1 MKIGIV
7 GGTFDP
13 IHNGHLMLGAYA
25 YDNFQLDKIW
35 FMPNGNPPH
44 KSGEIDVDFRLDM
57 VKLAI
62 EDKDEF
68 CLSTFEVE
76 EEKHSYSYATLEKLH
91 QLYPK
96 DTFYFIIGA
105 DSLFTI
111 ELWKEPA
118 RVLQACIILAACRD
132 DKDID
137 KMNKQ
142 IAYLTEKYNAEIKLL
157 KMPLIDISSSD
168 IRKKQEKGENIDAFV
183 PKKVLEYIKAHKLY
197 EVK

>member
-25 YDNFQLDKIW
+25 YDNFQLDEVW

-44 KSGEIDVDFRLDM
+44 KSEEIKIDFRLDM

-62 EDKDEF
+62 EDKDGF
-68 CLSTFEVE
+68 CLSTFEI
-76 EEKHSYSYATLEKLH
+76 EEKRHSYSYETLEKL
-91 QLYPK
+91 QKIYPQDK
-96 DTFYFIIGA
+96 FYFIIGA

-111 ELWKEPA
+111 EFWKEPA
-118 RVLQACIILAACRD
+118 RVLQACVILAACRE
-132 DKDID
+132 DKD
-137 KMNKQ
+137 MNEMNTQ

-168 IRKKQEKGENIDAFV
+168 IRKKREKGESIDSLV
-183 PKKVLEYIKAHKLY
+183 PKKVLNYIETHRLY

>member
-25 YDNFQLDKIW
+25 YDNFQLDEVW

-44 KSGEIDVDFRLDM
+44 KSEEIKIDFRLEM

-62 EDKDEF
+62 EDKEEF
-68 CLSTFEVE
+68 HLSTFEME
-76 EEKHSYSYATLEKLH
+76 EERHSYSYETLEKL
-91 QLYPK
+91 QKIYPK
-96 DTFYFIIGA
+96 NRFYFIIGA

-118 RVLQACIILAACRD
+118 RVLQACVILAACRE
-132 DKDID
+132 DKDINQ
-137 KMNKQ
+137 MNAQ
-142 IAYLTEKYNAEIKLL
+142 IAYLTKKYNAEIRLL

-168 IRKKQEKGENIDAFV
+168 IRKKCEKGESIDTLV
-183 PKKVLEYIKAHKLY
+183 PKKVLNYIQTHQLY

>member
-168 IRKKQEKGENIDAFV
+168 IRKKQENGENIDAFV

>member
-44 KSGEIDVDFRLDM
+44 KSEEINVDFRLDM

-68 CLSTFEVE
+68 CLSTFEIE
-76 EEKHSYSYATLEKLH
+76 EEKHSYSYETLEKLS
-91 QLYPK
+91 QLYPQ

-111 ELWKEPA
+111 EFWKEPA

-132 DKDID
+132 DKD
-137 KMNKQ
+137 KEEMNKQ
-142 IAYLTEKYNAEIKLL
+142 IAYLTEKYSAEIKLL
-157 KMPLIDISSSD
+157 RMPLIDISSSD
-168 IRKKQEKGENIDAFV
+168 IRKKKENGEPIDTLV
-183 PKKVLEYIKAHKLY
+183 PKKVAEYIETHGLY
-197 EVK
+197 GVK

>member
-44 KSGEIDVDFRLDM
+44 KSEEINVDFRLDM

-68 CLSTFEVE
+68 CLSTFEIE
-76 EEKHSYSYATLEKLH
+76 EEKHSYSYETLEKLR

-111 ELWKEPA
+111 EFWKEPA
-118 RVLQACIILAACRD
+118 RVLRACIILAACRD
-132 DKDID
+132 DKD
-137 KMNKQ
+137 MAEMYKQ
-142 IAYLTEKYNAEIKLL
+142 IDYLTAKYDANIKLL

-168 IRKKQEKGENIDAFV
+168 IRRKREKGESIDTLV
-183 PKKVLEYIKAHKLY
+183 PKKVSEYIETHGLY
-197 EVK
+197 EV

>member
-44 KSGEIDVDFRLDM
+44 KSEEINVDFRLDM

-68 CLSTFEVE
+68 YLSTFEIE
-76 EEKHSYSYATLEKLH
+76 EEKHSYSYETLEKLC
-91 QLYPK
+91 QLYPQ

-111 ELWKEPA
+111 EFWKKPA

-132 DKDID
+132 DKDTD
-137 KMNKQ
+137 EMNKQ
-142 IAYLTEKYNAEIKLL
+142 IAYLTEKYNAKIKLL

-168 IRKKQEKGENIDAFV
+168 IRKKKENGETIDTLV
-183 PKKVLEYIKAHKLY
+183 PKKVADYIETHGLY
-197 EVK
+197 GVK

>member
-44 KSGEIDVDFRLDM
+44 KSEEINVDFRLDM

-68 CLSTFEVE
+68 CLSTFEIE
-76 EEKHSYSYATLEKLH
+76 EEKHSYSYETLEKLR
-91 QLYPK
+91 QLYPQ

-111 ELWKEPA
+111 EFWKEPA

-132 DKDID
+132 DKD
-137 KMNKQ
+137 KEEMNKQ
-142 IAYLTEKYNAEIKLL
+142 IAYLTEKYSAEIKLL

-168 IRKKQEKGENIDAFV
+168 IRKKKENGEPIDTLV
-183 PKKVLEYIKAHKLY
+183 PKKVAEYIETHGLY
-197 EVK
+197 GVK

>member
-44 KSGEIDVDFRLDM
+44 KSEKINVDFRLDM

-62 EDKDEF
+62 ENKDEF
-68 CLSTFEVE
+68 CLSTFEIE
-76 EEKHSYSYATLEKLH
+76 EEKHSYSYETLEKLC
-91 QLYPK
+91 QLYPQ

-111 ELWKEPA
+111 EFWKEPA

-132 DKDID
+132 DKDTEE
-137 KMNKQ
+137 MNKQ
-142 IAYLTEKYNAEIKLL
+142 IAYLTEKYSAEIKLL

-168 IRKKQEKGENIDAFV
+168 IRKKKENGEPIDTLV
-183 PKKVLEYIKAHKLY
+183 PKKVAEYIETHGLY
-197 EVK
+197 GVK

>member
-44 KSGEIDVDFRLDM
+44 KSEEINVDFRLDM

-68 CLSTFEVE
+68 CLSTFEIE
-76 EEKHSYSYATLEKLH
+76 EEKHSYSYETLEKLR
-91 QLYPK
+91 QLYPQ

-111 ELWKEPA
+111 EFWKEPA

-132 DKDID
+132 DKDTEE
-137 KMNKQ
+137 MNKQ
-142 IAYLTEKYNAEIKLL
+142 IAYLTEKYSAEIKLL

-168 IRKKQEKGENIDAFV
+168 IRKKKEKGEPIDTLV
-183 PKKVLEYIKAHKLY
+183 PKKVAEYIETHGLY
-197 EVK
+197 GVK